1 MVSNILFLI
10 AAFSTI
16 FLSLESTITIL
27 GVNHIFL
34 TLSNMPILMFCCY
47 EFFKKKNTFRDKLSQ
62 LVFFTII
69 ISTLTIIIKY
79 LINQDAIGSIL
90 RVFTIPCIMILVL
103 RKLQEKQK
111 LILRKI
117 IILLFFLE
125 CVLAI
130 IEKYLGI
137 VFFPPLLLTENLN
150 AGETLYSTTDTW
162 QFRSTSLYGQPLLN
176 AHIVTIIVTY
186 IVTSNIKNYKKII
199 LTSLG
204 FIAILCFNARFAT
217 VIFIAIILPYLFHS
231 IINNTKHK
239 KFVGFLFISI
249 ALITLIY
256 LLENFGGRLAHGE
269 ITDSSAQT
277 RLTTFEFYKKITFD
291 ELIFGRMDA
300 MSYFWHIKN
309 FPIENG
315 LISAI
320 VTYGLIMTIPLFISL
335 LTITNR
341 LTSVYPWMAKWTI
354 LLPFWL
360 LGLSNPNIINDHVWN
375 IFYLCFIAFN
385 TSKST
390 IIKK

>member
-125 CVLAI
+125 LVFVFPAI
-130 IEKYLGI
+130 FL
-137 VFFPPLLLTENLN
+137 
-150 AGETLYSTTDTW
+150 
-162 QFRSTSLYGQPLLN
+162 
-176 AHIVTIIVTY
+176 
-186 IVTSNIKNYKKII
+186 I
-199 LTSLG
+199 L
-204 FIAILCFNARFAT
+204 
-217 VIFIAIILPYLFHS
+217 
-231 IINNTKHK
+231 
-239 KFVGFLFISI
+239 
-249 ALITLIY
+249 
-256 LLENFGGRLAHGE
+256 
-269 ITDSSAQT
+269 
-277 RLTTFEFYKKITFD
+277 
-291 ELIFGRMDA
+291 
-300 MSYFWHIKN
+300 
-309 FPIENG
+309 
-315 LISAI
+315 
-320 VTYGLIMTIPLFISL
+320 
-335 LTITNR
+335 
-341 LTSVYPWMAKWTI
+341 
-354 LLPFWL
+354 
-360 LGLSNPNIINDHVWN
+360 
-375 IFYLCFIAFN
+375 
-385 TSKST
+385 KS
-390 IIKK
+390 